1 MASPVVSARWQMR
14 RWEWP
19 PSRWRCSEPSGSR
32 VNSAP
37 SAASSSTR
45 AGPSSQTIRT
55 ASGSFRCAPAT
66 SVSRTWFSTESSGSS
81 TALTPPC
88 AYRVLPSNAGP
99 FVAVDFF
106 RSPSVPGPSQPAR
119 PQVLTFVTTVTRP
132 CSATAS
138 A

>member
-88 AYRVLPSNAGP
+88 AYRVLPSSAGP
-99 FVAVDFF
+99 FI
-106 RSPSVPGPSQPAR
+106 RSPVSPRLLPAR